1 MAFKFNFFPEQTGTK
16 DETYEHT
23 PEVSDKPILQL
34 DIAFLE
40 QEPSLVPLYSSP
52 SIRDISGIEFVLS
65 LNPRLEEL
73 TAIHSKYSG
82 VGAQNQTQ
90 LSDWLKGT
98 SDLVPGVYE
107 GGFRLWEGA
116 IDLVEFLT
124 NQNVVFE
131 DKLVLELGTGIGLP
145 GILALKRGAKV
156 WFQDYNIE
164 VLECAT
170 IPHTFMNI
178 SNHGD
183 VFKNATYLSGSW
195 SSLVPYSKQNLQ
207 KFDIIMTAETIYE
220 ASNYPAL
227 LELFDKLIV
236 PNGTIIIAAKQ
247 TYFGLSG
254 STKEF
259 KDFVSKIGTFQCKT
273 VVTIETSVP
282 REILILSR
290 LL

>member
-1 MAFKFNFFPEQTGTK
+1 MAFKFNFFPEQIGTK
-16 DETYEHT
+16 DETTESK
-23 PEVSDKPILQL
+23 PELSDKPIIQL
-34 DIAFLE
+34 DIAFLKL
-40 QEPSLVPLYSSP
+40 EPFLVPCYSSP
-52 SIRDISGIEFVLS
+52 TIRNISGNEFVLS
-65 LNPRLEEL
+65 LNPSLEEL
-73 TAIHSKYSG
+73 ITIHSKYPG
-82 VGAQNQTQ
+82 TNMENQTQ
-90 LSDWLKGT
+90 LSDWFKGP

-116 IDLVEFLT
+116 VDLVEFLT
-124 NQNVVFE
+124 NQNIEFG
-131 DKLVLELGTGIGLP
+131 DKLVLELGAGIGLP

-156 WFQDYNIE
+156 WFQEYNVE

-183 VFKNATYLSGSW
+183 VYKNATYLSGSW
-195 SSLVPYSKQNLQ
+195 SSLVPYSKENLF
-207 KFDIIMTAETIYE
+207 KFEIIMMAETIYE
-220 ASNYPAL
+220 IRNYPTL
-227 LELFDKLIV
+227 LELFENLLV

-259 KDFVSKIGTFQCKT
+259 KDFVSKNGTFQCEI
-273 VVTIETSVP
+273 VVTIETNVP

-290 LL
+290 LF